1 MMMLLHCCPTQGQ
14 LCPTW
19 QSYAG
24 LPPEEG
30 ALRYVLSF
38 PPPTVILSRRRR
50 ISVRAAVE
58 KIGNK
63 YRSAGRLPI
72 GSPGSGECL
81 FGLQRS
87 TPLRHFVAL
96 FPSRGRKGRYGIIL
110 CVSSA
115 A

>member
-1 MMMLLHCCPTQGQ
+1 M
-14 LCPTW
+14 
-19 QSYAG
+19 
-24 LPPEEG
+24 
-30 ALRYVLSF
+30 LSF
-38 PPPTVILSRRRR
+38 PPPTVILNRRRR

-96 FPSRGRKGRYGIIL
+96 FPSRGRKTLRD
-110 CVSSA
+110 
-115 A
+115 

>member
-1 MMMLLHCCPTQGQ
+1 M
-14 LCPTW
+14 
-19 QSYAG
+19 
-24 LPPEEG
+24 
-30 ALRYVLSF
+30 LSF

-96 FPSRGRKGRYGIIL
+96 SAPVGSMSLDFQVVSLPYKSSSFATSRGRKTLRD
-110 CVSSA
+110 
-115 A
+115 

>member
-1 MMMLLHCCPTQGQ
+1 MT
-14 LCPTW
+14 
-19 QSYAG
+19 
-24 LPPEEG
+24 
-30 ALRYVLSF
+30 R
-38 PPPTVILSRRRR
+38 ILSRRRR

-81 FGLQRS
+81 FGLQHS

-96 FPSRGRKGRYGIIL
+96 SAPVGSMSLDFQV
-110 CVSSA
+110 VSHPYKSSSFA
-115 A
+115 T

>member
-1 MMMLLHCCPTQGQ
+1 M
-14 LCPTW
+14 
-19 QSYAG
+19 
-24 LPPEEG
+24 
-30 ALRYVLSF
+30 LSF
-38 PPPTVILSRRRR
+38 PPPTVILSCRRR

-72 GSPGSGECL
+72 GSPDSGECL

-96 FPSRGRKGRYGIIL
+96 FAPVGSMSLDFRVVSLPYKSSSFATSRGRKTLRD
-110 CVSSA
+110 
-115 A
+115 

>member
-1 MMMLLHCCPTQGQ
+1 M
-14 LCPTW
+14 
-19 QSYAG
+19 
-24 LPPEEG
+24 
-30 ALRYVLSF
+30 LSF

-72 GSPGSGECL
+72 GSPGSGEYL

-96 FPSRGRKGRYGIIL
+96 FAPVGSMSL
-110 CVSSA
+110 DFQVVSLPYKSSSFA
-115 A
+115 T

>member
-1 MMMLLHCCPTQGQ
+1 M
-14 LCPTW
+14 
-19 QSYAG
+19 
-24 LPPEEG
+24 
-30 ALRYVLSF
+30 LSF

-96 FPSRGRKGRYGIIL
+96 FPSRAMLLR
-110 CVSSA
+110 
-115 A
+115 